1 MWWGLLFLAAT
12 VPLVVSLHGFDIY
25 RVPKLLYFQAWTLLL
40 GALFGVTALYDPDLR
55 ARIARQRFPL
65 AISSAAVIWSA
76 VVTMLARHPVV
87 SYEAPFRTFCYAL
100 FFVMVATLA
109 GRQRALVLGAAIIPA
124 VVSAIYAILQSRGV
138 PMPLI
143 TFRPHTMPRNQIVA
157 LLGNPN
163 YVGTYLLLP
172 AMAMLAAAIVWKRR
186 WWIGATALLVMAGIL
201 ATITVTAIGAIGAGI
216 LALIITTPSRRVRI
230 AAVTMILAGI
240 VALAAFGPARRRA
253 VALTNDFRH
262 GNFSSLTSLRLPAFS
277 AATMMFGERPLLGVG
292 PGNFAADYLTYRLR
306 VDEIHPEWLRFDNL
320 SFGEVHNDHLQLLAE
335 AGIPAYLIF
344 LALVGRIAFM
354 SFRRPGNAEEP
365 EDERQRFVRV
375 FAFPAA
381 FALLVLALAQFP
393 LYLAASASSALYFAG
408 LCFGWERCD

>member
-1 MWWGLLFLAAT
+1 VLFLAAT
-12 VPLVVSLHGFDIY
+12 IPVVVSLHGFDIY
-25 RVPKLLYFQAWTLLL
+25 RVPKLLYFQAGTLVL
-40 GALFGVTALYDPDLR
+40 GALFGVTALYDEELR

-65 AISSAAVIWSA
+65 AIASAAVTWSA
-76 VVTMLARHPVV
+76 VVTMLARNPVV

-100 FFVMVATLA
+100 FFIMVASLA
-109 GRQRALVLGAAIIPA
+109 GTRRPLVLVAAVIPA
-124 VVSAIYAILQSRGV
+124 VISSLYAILQSRGV

-143 TFRPHTMPRNQIVA
+143 TFRPHTLPRNQIVA

-172 AMAMLAAAIVWKRR
+172 AMAMLAAAVVWRRR
-186 WWIGATALLVMAGIL
+186 WWIGATALLLMAGIL

-230 AAVTMILAGI
+230 AAGIMILAGI
-240 VALAAFGPARRRA
+240 VAVAAFGPARRRA
-253 VALTNDFRH
+253 VTMATDFRH

-277 AATMMFGERPLLGVG
+277 AAAMMFGERPLLGVG
-292 PGNFAADYLTYRLR
+292 PGNFAAEYLPYRLR

-335 AGIPAYLIF
+335 AGVPAYLLF
-344 LALVGRIAFM
+344 LVLVGRIALM
-354 SFRRPGNAEEP
+354 SFRRRGGVEEP